1 MLIRNILHYIK
12 EAFLSIGRNG
22 WMSFASVSVVAVS
35 LFILGTFYLV
45 NLNAEHI
52 TAELESQV
60 EIIAEVAEDLT
71 AEEIEQLR
79 VTVIQLP
86 EVEEVRFVSKSEAL
100 QRLKER
106 MGEEWVEGYE
116 DEERNPLPHSF
127 EIRTIVPQDVPVV
140 AGKLE
145 KIPGIADVEY
155 GAGVVEKLFRVGSVV
170 RWIGLTFMVGLAVT
184 AMFLI
189 ANTIKLTVNT
199 RSKEIMIMKWVGATE
214 WFIRWPFVIEGII
227 LGLIGALIPSLLLY
241 YLYGEAV
248 NWSQTN
254 INFLPLLPS
263 YLVIGELIKLL
274 LLLGTIIGAL
284 GSALSVRRFLK
295 V

>member
-22 WMSFASVSVVAVS
+22 WMSLHPSLWLQFPYLSLV
-35 LFILGTFYLV
+35 LFIWSTQCRAHYCGIGKPGG
-45 NLNAEHI
+45 NNRRGG
-52 TAELESQV
+52 
-60 EIIAEVAEDLT
+60 EDLT
-71 AEEIEQLR
+71 MRKSNNCASQLFNCR
-79 VTVIQLP
+79 KWK
-86 EVEEVRFVSKSEAL
+86 KSVCFKAQAL

-189 ANTIKLTVNT
+189 ANTIKNRQCPL
-199 RSKEIMIMKWVGATE
+199 KEIMIMKW
-214 WFIRWPFVIEGII
+214 W
-227 LGLIGALIPSLLLY
+227 GLQSGLSA
-241 YLYGEAV
+241 G
-248 NWSQTN
+248 
-254 INFLPLLPS
+254 PLS
-263 YLVIGELIKLL
+263 
-274 LLLGTIIGAL
+274 
-284 GSALSVRRFLK
+284 LK
-295 V
+295 VLFSV